1 MKADAALR
9 AVGLDVLRVAD
20 TGDVVTWCEDNVLA
34 IPDSPMPGPYRSDRT
49 PWVAEAL
56 RIWSDPE
63 VRLVTVL
70 ASIQSGKTLLAR
82 LATCHIAGRAPGPTL
97 ILQDTDQNARDFN
110 LTALRPLWDNC
121 PPVKAKLVP
130 EFERSSTIQFQDMT
144 CWVLGAWNEKNLQR
158 RSIRYLIGDEI
169 WMWPREALAEASAR
183 VTAFGWMG
191 KRLFLSQGGIEGDSF
206 DIMHRSTD
214 QRDWHFACPTC
225 NHLQPWIWEQV
236 RFPEDAKDAAGWN
249 KSKVAAGSTYECAKC
264 STRLPDTS
272 GTRTIAND
280 PARGATFIATSPATK
295 AGHVGLHWNSLASMS
310 WGELGVMMLEAREA
324 SDVYGI
330 EAPRRIFKQ
339 KRLAMPWS
347 EDGGSMVTDVRASEY
362 KMADAWDGEAWVTAG
377 NNRVRI
383 HNIKPEGDGLAI
395 PLRTMGVD
403 VQQKGGLH
411 FWAVI
416 RSWSPRGD
424 SRLKW
429 FGRVETWQDLEALA
443 VAQGV
448 HPAMILVD
456 SGDQTTMVY
465 AECARR
471 NWKVGKGSGQADF
484 AIGPGKRRF
493 YGEPSLILVP
503 GQRNRARLISFSNL
517 AIKDIVAGMRS
528 RRLHTFPLD
537 TVPDYVEQMTAEVRV
552 KDRRTGKPMWI
563 LPQGKEHNHALD
575 CECLAAL
582 VAIRYGVVG
591 RDAEPEV
598 PVENVS
604 GMEEQRQ

>member
-1 MKADAALR
+1 MTDATLR
-9 AVGLDVLRVAD
+9 QVGLDVLRVSD
-20 TGDVVTWCEDNVLA
+20 TGDIVDWCEDNISA

-56 RIWSDPE
+56 RVWADPE
-63 VRLVTVL
+63 TRLVTVL

-82 LATCHIAGRAPGPTL
+82 LATCHIVGRAPGPTL
-97 ILQDTDQNARDFN
+97 VLQDTDQNSKDFN

-158 RSIRYLIGDEI
+158 RSIRYLIGDEV
-169 WMWPREALAEASAR
+169 WQWPREALGEASAR

-214 QRDWHFACPTC
+214 QRDWHMSCPSC
-225 NHLQPWIWEQV
+225 GHLQPWQWEQV
-236 RFPEDAKDAAGWN
+236 RFPEDAKGTTGWD
-249 KSKVAAGSTYECAKC
+249 KAKVASGTSYECAKC
-264 STRLPDTS
+264 QTRLPDS
-272 GTRTIAND
+272 AGTRSVAND
-280 PARGATFIATSPATK
+280 PERGACFVATSPAVK
-295 AGHVGLHWNSLASMS
+295 AGHIGLHWNSLASMS

-324 SDVYGI
+324 SDTYGDDS
-330 EAPRRIFKQ
+330 PRRIFKQ

-347 EDGGSMVTDVRASEY
+347 EDGGSMITDVKASDY
-362 KMADAWDGEAWVTAG
+362 KLADAWPNEAWVTAAD
-377 NNRVRI
+377 NRVTV
-383 HNIKPEGDGLAI
+383 HDSKPDIATAI
-395 PLRTMGVD
+395 PVRTMGVD

-411 FWAVI
+411 FWAVV
-416 RSWSPRGD
+416 RSWSSKGE
-424 SRLKW
+424 SRLRW
-429 FGRVETWQDLEALA
+429 FGRLETWQDVEALA

-448 HPAMILVD
+448 HQAHVLVD
-456 SGDQTTMVY
+456 SGDQTQMVY
-465 AECARR
+465 AECAKR
-471 NWKVGKGSGQADF
+471 NWKAGKGSGQSDF

-493 YGEPSLILVP
+493 YGEASLIFVP
-503 GQRNRARLISFSNL
+503 GQRNRARLISYSNL
-517 AIKDIVAGMRS
+517 AIKDILSGLRS
-528 RRLHTFPLD
+528 RRLHTFPID
-537 TVPDYVEQMTAEVRV
+537 TSAEYVEQMTAEVRV

-591 RDAEPEV
+591 RDAEPEA
-598 PVENVS
+598 PEAK
-604 GMEEQRQ
+604 

>member
-9 AVGLDVLRVAD
+9 AVGLDVLRVSD

-97 ILQDTDQNARDFN
+97 ILQDTDANSRDFH
-110 LTALRPLWDNC
+110 LTSLRPLWDNC
-121 PPVKAKLVP
+121 PPVKAKMIP

-158 RSIRYLIGDEI
+158 RAIRYLIGDEI
-169 WMWPREALAEASAR
+169 WQWPRDALAEASAR

-206 DIMHRSTD
+206 DVMHRSTD

-236 RFPEDAKDAAGWN
+236 RFPEDGKTTSGWD
-249 KSKVAAGSTYECAKC
+249 KVKVAAGTTYECAKC
-264 STRLPDTS
+264 TARLPDTS

-280 PARGATFIATSPATK
+280 PARGATFVATSPATK

-310 WGELGVMMLEAREA
+310 WGELGVMMLEAKES
-324 SDVYGI
+324 SDQYGFDDQ
-330 EAPRRIFKQ
+330 RRIFKQ
-339 KRLAMPWS
+339 KRLALPWA
-347 EDGGSMVTDVRASEY
+347 EEGGSMLTDVKASDY
-362 KMADAWDGEAWVTAG
+362 KMGDPWDGEAWVAAVNG
-377 NNRVRI
+377 RPKV
-383 HNIKPEGDGLAI
+383 HDSKPENEPTAI

-411 FWAVI
+411 FWAVV
-416 RSWSPRGD
+416 RSWSSRGE
-424 SRLKW
+424 SRLRW
-429 FGRVETWQDLEALA
+429 FGRLETWQDVEALA
-443 VAQGV
+443 VSQAV
-448 HPAMILVD
+448 HRAMVMVD
-456 SGDQTTMVY
+456 SGDQTNMVY
-465 AECARR
+465 SECARR
-471 NWKVGKGSGQADF
+471 DWKVGKGSGQADF
-484 AIGPGKRRF
+484 AIGQNKRRF
-493 YGEPSLILVP
+493 YGEPSSILVP

-517 AIKDIVAGMRS
+517 TIKDLVNGLRS

-537 TVPDYVEQMTAEVRV
+537 IGEDYPAQMDAEVRV

-563 LPQGKEHNHALD
+563 LPQGKLDNHALD

-582 VAIRYGVVG
+582 VAIRWGVVG
-591 RDAEPEV
+591 RDKADEV
-598 PVENVS
+598 MTDNS
-604 GMEEQRQ
+604 GNSEEVAQ